1 MSGGWQSSNRKSRLP
16 STWAKLR
23 AETLAK
29 DPTCVLCG
37 VRPSTHCDHIKAKID
52 DHKQLQ
58 GVCEPCH
65 LRKSSKEGNDAQR
78 ERPRPTRLRPAEVHP
93 GILGDDP

>member
-1 MSGGWQSSNRKSRLP
+1 MAGGWEKSDRKSRLP
-16 STWAKLR
+16 SNWARLR

-29 DPTCVLCG
+29 HPICVLCG
-37 VRPSTHCDHIKAKID
+37 VRPSTHCDHIKAKTD

-65 LRKSSKEGNDAQR
+65 LRKSSAEGNDAQR
-78 ERPRPTRLRPAEVHP
+78 ANPRPGRKREPEQHP
-93 GILGDDP
+93 GLL

>member
-1 MSGGWQSSNRKSRLP
+1 VAGGWKGSDRRRRLP

-29 DPTCVLCG
+29 HPTCVLCG
-37 VRPSTHCDHIKAKID
+37 VRPSTHCDHVKAKTD

-65 LRKSSKEGNDAQR
+65 LQKSSREGNEAQR
-78 ERPRPTRLRPAEVHP
+78 ANPRPGRRRPEEPHP
-93 GILGDDP
+93 GMR

>member
-1 MSGGWQSSNRKSRLP
+1 VAGGWKGSDRRRRLP

-29 DPTCVLCG
+29 HPTCVLCG
-37 VRPSTHCDHIKAKID
+37 VRPSTHCDHIKAKTD

-65 LRKSSKEGNDAQR
+65 LQKSSREGNEAQR
-78 ERPRPTRLRPAEVHP
+78 ANPRPGRKRPEEGHP
-93 GILGDDP
+93 GLL

>member
-1 MSGGWQSSNRKSRLP
+1 MSGGWKNSNRKSRLP
-16 STWAKLR
+16 SNWTRLR

-29 DPTCVLCG
+29 HPICVLCG
-37 VRPSTHCDHIKAKID
+37 VRPSTHCDHIKAKTD

-65 LRKSSKEGNDAQR
+65 LCKSSAEGNEAQR
-78 ERPRPTRLRPAEVHP
+78 ANPRPGRKRPPESHP
-93 GILGDDP
+93 GLL

>member
-1 MSGGWQSSNRKSRLP
+1 VSGGWKSSDRKSRLP
-16 STWAKLR
+16 GNWARLR

-29 DPTCVLCG
+29 HPVCGLCG
-37 VRPSTHCDHIKAKID
+37 GRPSTHCDHIQAKTD

-65 LRKSSKEGNDAQR
+65 LRKSSAEGNAAQR
-78 ERPRPTRLRPAEVHP
+78 ANPKPGRKRPSERHP
-93 GILGDDP
+93 GLID

>member
-1 MSGGWQSSNRKSRLP
+1 MSGGWAKSDRKARLP
-16 STWAKLR
+16 SNWARLR

-29 DPTCVLCG
+29 HPICVLCG
-37 VRPSTHCDHIKAKID
+37 VRPSTHCDHIKAKTD

-65 LRKSSKEGNDAQR
+65 LQKSAAEGNEAQR
-78 ERPRPTRLRPAEVHP
+78 ANPKPGRKRPSEQHP
-93 GILGDDP
+93 GLL